1 MNGLRTSRSAV
12 GPGTERQAT
21 GCPPPDKLPCLLR
34 IAHFGTFDV
43 ENYGDLLFPLVAQ
56 RRLAALD
63 AELLCVSPVGGPPV
77 WPDTVPTVA
86 ADALGDEP
94 LDGVLFGGGNLVHAG
109 PAGVD
114 HYRGDG
120 LTWLLAYA
128 RLWIDSARLAA
139 ERGIPLCWNA
149 PGVPGGFGTRS
160 AAALRTAVDAAA
172 YVAVRDQQS
181 LVALRGAGIDR
192 AIEVVPD
199 TALDIADLFSA
210 DELDESY
217 AALLAAHGRQRP
229 ERAIAVHVNRRYLSG
244 GAVEATA
251 GHLDRI
257 ATATG
262 STPILLALGR
272 CHDDDETA
280 RAIGARLT
288 CDHIVVDRPAGL
300 REIVAAI
307 SRADAYAGS
316 SLHGMITALAFGRP
330 AVVIA
335 AEAGQGKFTGFLRQL
350 HLVDRF
356 LNDWAEAARRPELL
370 RRTHDVE
377 PVRAA
382 ARAPL
387 DRHWARIAE
396 ALGAAPGERRT
407 LDVAMDAVLE
417 EAVHGV
423 AALAARDGVRARD
436 ARRAAAALAEQV
448 ESARRD
454 AQEEAATRQAAERAA
469 EEESA
474 ARRAA
479 ERAAQEE
486 ATARQAAERRAEQG
500 AAALGAQERLD
511 VLREELAAAR
521 SRLAAAD
528 AARAAAEQDAH
539 RTGLDLTAARDAA
552 TRSAAD
558 LAVAR
563 DTTRRL
569 ESELAAAGAEAQR
582 LNAELTASR
591 EESAHAKDELRQAL
605 DATSAF
611 EVERAETL
619 RETARLEAQLAERD
633 AAARAGQA
641 ELKGRLEEADTTART
656 VQTELHD
663 ARERARREAAAASTQ
678 ASALS
683 ADVDRLAADLRA
695 AKADGSAHAELSAAR
710 KQKIGKLETDLRAAR
725 AELDDCRRRIE
736 RARGQLVG
744 FEASATRVAESRA
757 WRLGHRVMRALRVVT
772 LRRAKGAGAM
782 PRLLA
787 QAEGALQELTAEPP
801 AAALPAPPAPPA
813 PAPPGADGLAGLR
826 TGATAIADLTP
837 PRDTGAILRADVTTE
852 PGSVD
857 VVICVH
863 NALPDVHRCL
873 TSLLERSGRELR
885 LILVDDGSD
894 AETAGYLDAF
904 AALNPAV
911 DLHRNADPPHG
922 YTIAANIG
930 LRASTADFVVLLNSD
945 TVLTR
950 GWLDQLVAA
959 GMADD
964 SIGILGPLSNAASHQ
979 SVPQLAR
986 RRRLGGQRAARVAD
1000 RGRPRPA
1007 RGAPPRRAAAPRPLR
1022 QRILLRASGAG
1033 RSTRSGSSMRT
1044 ASRPATPRRTT
1055 TAAVRRRPASSWR
1068 SSPGAYV
1075 LHAKSRSYG
1084 HEGRRALAKRHYQV
1098 FLERHGEQQVRQ
1110 LVDELQANPSLAALR
1125 NRVGVA
1131 LQRPEGLVAHLPRL
1145 RVTFVL
1151 PGFSKGGSG
1160 GTHSIYQ
1167 EVAAMHAL
1175 GLPARIAVAAAAW
1188 PRVTEAYADAGQLFV
1203 PYADQDELRA
1213 LTAGDDVLVATH
1225 YTSAPLIA
1233 ALVADRPGCLPAYYV
1248 QDYEPLFSAAGSES
1262 ALAAERS
1269 YREIPGA
1276 VLFAKTAW
1284 LQQTLAERQRL
1295 PVARVEASID
1305 HEVFHARGRRA
1316 PGDVVHVVAMVRP
1329 RTPRRAPAETIEVLG
1344 RLAKRHGAA
1353 IRVTTFGCEP
1363 AAFAKLG
1370 ADAAIGHRGLLSR
1383 DAVADVLRDADVFL
1397 DCSWYQAFGRT
1408 GLEAMSCGATAV
1420 LPRIG
1425 GATEFARDGENCL
1438 LTDTWD
1444 VEATTAAVSRLV
1456 DDRALLVRLQDEA
1469 VATAAGYSAVRAAL
1483 SEYALF
1489 CAEHRRRAGARVS
1502 GIVMD

>member
-86 ADALGDEP
+86 AAALGDEP

-114 HYRGDG
+114 DYRGDG

-181 LVALRGAGIDR
+181 LVALRGAGIDG

-199 TALDIADLFSA
+199 TALDIAEVFSA

-217 AALLAAHGRQRP
+217 AALLAAHGRERP
-229 ERAIAVHVNRRYLSG
+229 ERALAVHVNRRYLSG
-244 GAVEATA
+244 GAIEATA

-280 RAIGARLT
+280 RAIGARLA

-335 AEAGQGKFTGFLRQL
+335 AEAGQGKFTGFLRQF

-356 LNDWAEAARRPELL
+356 LTDWAEAARRPELL
-370 RRTHDVE
+370 QRTHDVE

-382 ARAPL
+382 AREPL

-436 ARRAAAALAEQV
+436 ARRAAAALAEQL
-448 ESARRD
+448 ESTRRD

-469 EEESA
+469 EQEAA
-474 ARRAA
+474 ARQAA
-479 ERAAQEE
+479 ERAAEQE
-486 ATARQAAERRAEQG
+486 AAARQAAERRAEQG

-528 AARAAAEQDAH
+528 AARTAAEQDAH

-552 TRSAAD
+552 IQSAAD

-582 LNAELTASR
+582 LNAEVTAVSAEAQRLNAELTASR
-591 EESAHAKDELRQAL
+591 AESAHAMDELRQAL
-605 DATSAF
+605 DTTAAF
-611 EVERAETL
+611 EVELAEAL
-619 RETARLEAQLAERD
+619 GETARLEAQLAEQD

-641 ELKGRLEEADTTART
+641 ELEGRLEEAGMTART
-656 VQTELHD
+656 AQAELRD
-663 ARERARREAAAASTQ
+663 ARERTRREAAAASAQ
-678 ASALS
+678 AAALS
-683 ADVDRLAADLRA
+683 AEVERLAADLRA
-695 AKADGSAHAELSAAR
+695 AKADGSGHAELSAAR

-744 FEASATRVAESRA
+744 FEASATRVAQSRA

-787 QAEGALQELTAEPP
+787 QAEDALQELTAEPP
-801 AAALPAPPAPPA
+801 KAVTSPPTAAPTPAVPPAAALPARRHHPPPPRPVPKCSQACAPGRRRSPISRRRATPAPSCAPTSPPSPA
-813 PAPPGADGLAGLR
+813 RSTWSSAC
-826 TGATAIADLTP
+826 
-837 PRDTGAILRADVTTE
+837 TT
-852 PGSVD
+852 
-857 VVICVH
+857 
-863 NALPDVHRCL
+863 
-873 TSLLERSGRELR
+873 RSTTC
-885 LILVDDGSD
+885 
-894 AETAGYLDAF
+894 A
-904 AALNPAV
+904 
-911 DLHRNADPPHG
+911 
-922 YTIAANIG
+922 
-930 LRASTADFVVLLNSD
+930 
-945 TVLTR
+945 
-950 GWLDQLVAA
+950 
-959 GMADD
+959 
-964 SIGILGPLSNAASHQ
+964 AAS
-979 SVPQLAR
+979 R
-986 RRRLGGQRAARVAD
+986 RCW
-1000 RGRPRPA
+1000 
-1007 RGAPPRRAAAPRPLR
+1007 
-1022 QRILLRASGAG
+1022 S
-1033 RSTRSGSSMRT
+1033 
-1044 ASRPATPRRTT
+1044 
-1055 TAAVRRRPASSWR
+1055 
-1068 SSPGAYV
+1068 
-1075 LHAKSRSYG
+1075 
-1084 HEGRRALAKRHYQV
+1084 
-1098 FLERHGEQQVRQ
+1098 
-1110 LVDELQANPSLAALR
+1110 
-1125 NRVGVA
+1125 
-1131 LQRPEGLVAHLPRL
+1131 
-1145 RVTFVL
+1145 
-1151 PGFSKGGSG
+1151 
-1160 GTHSIYQ
+1160 
-1167 EVAAMHAL
+1167 
-1175 GLPARIAVAAAAW
+1175 AAAA
-1188 PRVTEAYADAGQLFV
+1188 
-1203 PYADQDELRA
+1203 
-1213 LTAGDDVLVATH
+1213 
-1225 YTSAPLIA
+1225 
-1233 ALVADRPGCLPAYYV
+1233 
-1248 QDYEPLFSAAGSES
+1248 
-1262 ALAAERS
+1262 
-1269 YREIPGA
+1269 
-1276 VLFAKTAW
+1276 
-1284 LQQTLAERQRL
+1284 
-1295 PVARVEASID
+1295 
-1305 HEVFHARGRRA
+1305 
-1316 PGDVVHVVAMVRP
+1316 
-1329 RTPRRAPAETIEVLG
+1329 
-1344 RLAKRHGAA
+1344 
-1353 IRVTTFGCEP
+1353 
-1363 AAFAKLG
+1363 
-1370 ADAAIGHRGLLSR
+1370 
-1383 DAVADVLRDADVFL
+1383 
-1397 DCSWYQAFGRT
+1397 
-1408 GLEAMSCGATAV
+1408 SCG
-1420 LPRIG
+1420 
-1425 GATEFARDGENCL
+1425 
-1438 LTDTWD
+1438 
-1444 VEATTAAVSRLV
+1444 
-1456 DDRALLVRLQDEA
+1456 
-1469 VATAAGYSAVRAAL
+1469 
-1483 SEYALF
+1483 
-1489 CAEHRRRAGARVS
+1489 
-1502 GIVMD
+1502 